1 MMLRP
6 RQALLVERSLAALA
20 QHGNTLSVGPTG
32 SGKTI
37 MLSAVAGSLL
47 AEPDAKACILPHR
60 DELTGQN
67 LSKFARVNPGVS
79 TSVFDAKDK
88 SWSGRATFAMV
99 QTL

>member
-47 AEPDAKACILPHR
+47 AEPDAKAKRIGEKHQQQGTCRQQEP
-60 DELTGQN
+60 E
-67 LSKFARVNPGVS
+67 
-79 TSVFDAKDK
+79 
-88 SWSGRATFAMV
+88 
-99 QTL
+99 

>member
-47 AEPDAKACILPHR
+47 AEPDAKDGILAHR
-60 DELTGQN
+60 HELTGQN
-67 LSKFARVNPGVS
+67 LFHLARGTP
-79 TSVFDAKDK
+79 
-88 SWSGRATFAMV
+88 
-99 QTL
+99 